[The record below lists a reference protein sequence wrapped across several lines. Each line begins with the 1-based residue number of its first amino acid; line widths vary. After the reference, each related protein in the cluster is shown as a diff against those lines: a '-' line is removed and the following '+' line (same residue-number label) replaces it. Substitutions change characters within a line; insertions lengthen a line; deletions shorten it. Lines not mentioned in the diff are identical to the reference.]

1 MAGRPQRVNERL
13 AEFALAELTPPVELL
28 APTAPRVPVLFT
40 SAHSGQI
47 YPSDFI
53 SASRLDPA
61 GLRRSEDSFV
71 DELFDIAPRLGAP
84 LLRARFPRAF
94 CDPNREKWELD
105 PAMFSES
112 LPHWVNTKSPRV
124 AVGLGTVAR
133 VVASGDTIYRTKLR
147 FPEVQSRIEH
157 CWQSFHDALAVEL
170 ATIRARFGIAVLIDC
185 HSMPRSSQ
193 SRADRADIV
202 IGDAHGTACA
212 AEWVRTAEERLQSLG
227 FRTRR
232 NDPYAGGYITRHYG
246 RPPEGVHAIQLE
258 ICRSL
263 YMNETNFTRASNFED
278 VRNRLSHFATDI
290 VRHASAMAGQA

>member
-13 AEFALAELTPPVELL
+13 ADLALAELTPPVELL
-28 APTAPRVPVLFT
+28 APLAPRVPVLFT

-47 YPSDFI
+47 YPTDFVA
-53 SASRLDPA
+53 ASRLDPA

-71 DELFDIAPRLGAP
+71 DELFDIAPRVGAP

-105 PAMFSES
+105 PTMFAES

-124 AVGLGTVAR
+124 GAGLGTVAR
-133 VVASGDTIYRTKLR
+133 VVASGEMIYRTKLS
-147 FPEVQSRIEH
+147 FPEVQNRIEH
-157 CWQSFHDALAVEL
+157 CWQSFHDALAAEI
-170 ATIRARFGIAVLIDC
+170 AAIRARFGIALLIDC

-212 AEWVRTAEERLQSLG
+212 AELVRVAEERLQSLG

-246 RPPEGVHAIQLE
+246 RPREGVHAMQLE

-263 YMNETNFTRASNFED
+263 YMNESNFTRASDFED
-278 VRNRLSHFATDI
+278 VRGRLGQFATDI
-290 VRHASAMAGQA
+290 VRQVAAMAA

>member
-13 AEFALAELTPPVELL
+13 ATFALAELTPPVELL
-28 APTAPRVPVLFT
+28 APTAPSVPVLFT

-47 YPSDFI
+47 YPTDFI
-53 SASRLDPA
+53 TSSRLDPL

-71 DELFDIAPRLGAP
+71 DELFDIAPQIGAP
-84 LLRARFPRAF
+84 LLRARVPRAF

-133 VVASGDTIYRTKLR
+133 VVASGEMIYRTKLS

-157 CWQSFHDALAVEL
+157 CWQSFHDTLAAEI
-170 ATIRARFGIAVLIDC
+170 AAIRARFGIVVLIDC

-193 SRADRADIV
+193 PRADRADIV

-212 AEWVRTAEERLQSLG
+212 AEWVRMAEERLQSLG

-246 RPPEGVHAIQLE
+246 RPREGVHAIQLE

-263 YMNETNFTRASNFED
+263 YMNEANFTRASDFED
-278 VRNRLSHFATDI
+278 VRSRLGQFATDI
-290 VRHASAMAGQA
+290 VRHAAEMAG